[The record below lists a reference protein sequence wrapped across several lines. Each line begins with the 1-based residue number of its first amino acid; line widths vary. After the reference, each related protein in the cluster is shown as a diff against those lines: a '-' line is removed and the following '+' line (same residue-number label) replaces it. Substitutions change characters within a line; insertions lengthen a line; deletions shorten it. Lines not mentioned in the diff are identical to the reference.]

1 MPCKPDPSSALHICN
16 RWQLEPEQVVI
27 VGDDKTDM
35 ICGIRAGTACTYSFV
50 YRIAIF
56 REGKIFV
63 TFVTCSPEEVRQE
76 VKARGGAIIKIKFAR
91 EISDGMLW
99 NV

>member
-1 MPCKPDPSSALHICN
+1 MPEN
-16 RWQLEPEQVVI
+16 E
-27 VGDDKTDM
+27 GD
-35 ICGIRAGTACTYSFV
+35 V
-50 YRIAIF
+50 QRIANSYLAITHCYF
-56 REGKIFV
+56 LVQFLVFFV
-63 TFVTCSPEEVRQE
+63 VSSLMESSRAEEVRQE